1 MKKKIT
7 GLALALMLAFSLCVP
22 SFAADISGAEACY
35 VITSGPLTFHEW
47 ADLAETHY
55 VTDASGLLTFDEWA
69 DLEELAANI
78 SVEYGCGVYVVTVG
92 DYRRYG
98 DGDIYDV
105 ATQIY
110 RNPGNGFGVGDGR
123 DGIILLLSMKERD
136 YALFVYGEK
145 AEYAFNDYGLEQLED
160 AFLDYLGDNDW
171 NGGFNSYLRECDRYL
186 AGAQQ
191 GKPVRANPILPIVV
205 AVLISCVIALAVCL
219 ILRGQMKTVRQKNE
233 AREYV
238 AAGGLHLTQQVDQY
252 THTTRTSRKIE
263 TNSGSSSSHSGGG
276 GHGRSG
282 KF

>member
-1 MKKKIT
+1 MRKKMI
-7 GLALALMLAFSLCVP
+7 GLVLAVMLAFSLCVP
-22 SFAADISGAEACY
+22 SFAADVAGAEARY
-35 VITSGPLTFHEW
+35 VVTSGPLTFHEW

-78 SVEYGCGVYVVTVG
+78 SVKYGCGVYVVTVG

-98 DGDIYDV
+98 NGDIYDV

-145 AEYAFNDYGLEQLED
+145 AEYAFNDYGLEQLEN
-160 AFLDYLGDNDW
+160 AFLDYLGNNNW
-171 NGGFNSYLRECDRYL
+171 SGGISRYL
-186 AGAQQ
+186 SECEEYLDRAQE
-191 GKPVRANPILPIVV
+191 GKPVRASPVLPIVI
-205 AVLISCVIALAVCL
+205 AVLISCAIALVVCL
-219 ILRGQMKTVRQKNE
+219 ILKINMKTARQKNE
-233 AREYV
+233 AREYI
-238 AAGGLHLTQQVDQY
+238 AAGGLHLTQQIDQY
-252 THTTRTSRKIE
+252 THTTKTRRKIE
-263 TNSGSSSSHSGGG
+263 TSSGGSHSNSGGG